1 MNPNLQREAW
11 EKVPDTL
18 RQRMEEFFPGRL
30 QRGVPLS
37 HMTTLR
43 VGGPAELLVEPA
55 SVADVCRVVQLTAEW
70 DVPLWIIGAG
80 SNLLVGDRGLPGV
93 VMRFGRAMARW
104 KHRGSG
110 ERFLL
115 EVQAGLPLRRLMR
128 ETVRQGWGGVE
139 SLVGIPGTIGGALA
153 MNAGTPERPVGDRV
167 EWIRWV
173 DAEGRA
179 HKWGREVLSFRYRAL
194 VRPKGIIVE
203 AGLGLIRTAGE
214 EVRVRLRELMRRR
227 LRTQPLG
234 VPSAGSI
241 FRNPPGD
248 HAGRII
254 DSLGLKGLRVGRAQ
268 VSPIHANFIVNLGGA
283 SAEEV
288 IRLIREVQTRVAEA
302 TGILLEPEIRIMG
315 ERL

>member
-1 MNPNLQREAW
+1 MNPNIQREAW
-11 EKVPDTL
+11 GKVPDAL
-18 RQRMEEFFPGRL
+18 HQQMQELFPGRL
-30 QRGVPLS
+30 QRGVPLNR
-37 HMTTLR
+37 MTTLR

-55 SVADVCRVVQLTAEW
+55 SVADVCRIAQLTAEW

-104 KHRGSG
+104 KQRGSG

-153 MNAGTPERPVGDRV
+153 MNAGTPDQPVGDRV

-203 AGLGLIRTAGE
+203 AGLGLISTAGE
-214 EVRVRLRELMRRR
+214 EVRVRLRELIRRR
-227 LRTQPLG
+227 LRSQPLG